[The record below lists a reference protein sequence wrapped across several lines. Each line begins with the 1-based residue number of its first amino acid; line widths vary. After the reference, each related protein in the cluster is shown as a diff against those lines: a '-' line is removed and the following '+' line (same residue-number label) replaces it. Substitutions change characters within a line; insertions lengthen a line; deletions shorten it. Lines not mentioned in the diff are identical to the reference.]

1 MASEHVKTIELLTA
15 SLTLQ
20 CQLEEISVTLPILVY
35 AQNERLIDSFNE
47 SHQRVTLGV
56 ALIVEKLVRRV
67 ARA

>member
-15 SLTLQ
+15 SSTLQ